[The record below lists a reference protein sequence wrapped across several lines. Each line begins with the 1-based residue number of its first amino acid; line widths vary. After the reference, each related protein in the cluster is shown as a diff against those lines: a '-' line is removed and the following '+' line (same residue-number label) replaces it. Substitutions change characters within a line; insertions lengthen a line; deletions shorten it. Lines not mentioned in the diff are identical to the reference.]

1 MKRIYVI
8 IPVYKS
14 LNTIFNVLDKIDKKL
29 VDKIILVDDNCP
41 FKTSKFLKKKFKL
54 NKKIEI
60 LVNKSNLGVGGA
72 CKKAFNRCLKLSK
85 KSLIIKI
92 DSDGQINPKYIF
104 PIINKYKKN
113 KFKFIKGNRFAK
125 SNPTDKMPFIRF
137 IGNKTLGFISSFAT
151 GQKIID
157 PTNGFFLIES
167 DVLKEINFKKLSDD
181 YFFESDLINKIS
193 LKGYKIGHFKMDT
206 IYKNIESNLKIY
218 KIILPFM
225 INHLKFFIFK
235 K

>member
-72 CKKAFNRCLKLSK
+72 CKRAFNRCLKLSK
-85 KSLIIKI
+85 KSLIIKKLTQMVKLI
-92 DSDGQINPKYIF
+92 LNI
-104 PIINKYKKN
+104 
-113 KFKFIKGNRFAK
+113 
-125 SNPTDKMPFIRF
+125 
-137 IGNKTLGFISSFAT
+137 
-151 GQKIID
+151 
-157 PTNGFFLIES
+157 FFL
-167 DVLKEINFKKLSDD
+167 
-181 YFFESDLINKIS
+181 
-193 LKGYKIGHFKMDT
+193 
-206 IYKNIESNLKIY
+206 
-218 KIILPFM
+218 
-225 INHLKFFIFK
+225 
-235 K
+235 